1 MRFKATTYGQ
11 VALWLAILVT
21 AWLLRGSVGLF
32 GALFGIV
39 VVVLFFGSTKVIIGP
54 IASMSPAM
62 SQAFALLFYFT
73 KAAALAALLIVMTSQ
88 GDVREYLDFGAVSGA
103 LIVGSIGWI
112 IAQTIDHVRS
122 RIPTYDLPETGK
134 SDTDTIAEQ

>member
-88 GDVREYLDFGAVSGA
+88 ADVREYLDFGAIAVA

-112 IAQTIDHVRS
+112 VAQTIEHTRE
-122 RIPTYDLPETGK
+122 RILTYDLPETGK
-134 SDTDTIAEQ
+134 TDTDTIAE